1 MQVEAIPMLINGD
14 FLNAPLDVKMHLADY
29 KMYGED
35 SYVFQQKELLH
46 GLYECTY
53 LSMND
58 RRINREAFEYLTAN
72 NKHIGKALSNV
83 YDIEQKEELSTLTT
97 MKAVAASSTAM
108 QAVMASSTAM
118 QAVLASSTAMKA
130 VAASSTAMQAVLAS
144 STAME
149 AVAASSTAMEAVA
162 MSPTA
167 MTAVAASSTAMEA
180 VAASSTAMI
189 AIFNRGDA
197 RIWIRKSAIALA
209 EICKSREA
217 SIFVKNS
224 FNYSSD
230 INEIMETLSNSP
242 QYFSRLETE
251 WYHYGDKANSDIKV
265 AGDNTIVIPKSMW
278 CYYNRGG
285 YGKLFNGSDQSLVIK
300 KEDMAPDYPYV
311 INNMISFRGMYF
323 RGGPYVRTYA
333 TVFTIKEE

>member
-72 NKHIGKALSNV
+72 NKHVGKALSNI

-97 MKAVAASSTAM
+97 MRE
-108 QAVMASSTAM
+108 
-118 QAVLASSTAMKA
+118 

-144 STAME
+144 STAMQ

-162 MSPTA
+162 MS
-167 MTAVAASSTAMEA
+167 STAIA
-180 VAASSTAMI
+180 NICKLSYNATKDVII
-189 AIFNRGDA
+189 AINNNEDYIKKVFDTVTSDSSKFQLTVIQNQDSVSSLNQFCNTPDTIILCALGTYRAGGITSLLINNELIKSSGSGGLQPHYVD
-197 RIWIRKSAIALA
+197 RNNCSAIAVPNA
-209 EICKSREA
+209 T
-217 SIFVKNS
+217 F
-224 FNYSSD
+224 
-230 INEIMETLSNSP
+230 
-242 QYFSRLETE
+242 TE
-251 WYHYGDKANSDIKV
+251 YNDGHAAISVYKV
-265 AGDNTIVIPKSMW
+265 I
-278 CYYNRGG
+278 
-285 YGKLFNGSDQSLVIK
+285 
-300 KEDMAPDYPYV
+300 
-311 INNMISFRGMYF
+311 
-323 RGGPYVRTYA
+323 
-333 TVFTIKEE
+333 

>member
-130 VAASSTAMQAVLAS
+130 VAASSTAMQAVL
-144 STAME
+144 
-149 AVAASSTAMEAVA
+149 
-162 MSPTA
+162 
-167 MTAVAASSTAMEA
+167 ASSTAMEA